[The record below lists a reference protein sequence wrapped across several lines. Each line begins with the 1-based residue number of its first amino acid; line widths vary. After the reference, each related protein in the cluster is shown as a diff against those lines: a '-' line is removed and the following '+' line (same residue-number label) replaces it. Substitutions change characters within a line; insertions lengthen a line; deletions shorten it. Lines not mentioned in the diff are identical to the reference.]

1 MLLVPLALLLYDS
14 LTGGLSANPI
24 EDLLH
29 RTGRWGLTI
38 LLLTLAVTPL
48 RRLTGWSQLI
58 QFRRMVGL
66 FAFFY
71 LVLHFSIYAG
81 LDQFFSL
88 GAIWEDVS
96 KRPFITVGFAGLVLL
111 VPLAVT
117 STKGMIKRL
126 GGKRWVRLHRLV
138 YVAAIGGVVHF
149 LWAVKADTRDP
160 TIYAAALGVLLG
172 ARLPFWR
179 RR

>member
-1 MLLVPLALLLYDS
+1 MAVLVYDS
-14 LTGGLSANPI
+14 LAGGLSANPI

-48 RRLTGWSQLI
+48 RRLTDWSLLM

-71 LVLHFSIYAG
+71 LVLHFSVYAG

-88 GAIWEDVS
+88 NAVWEDIS
-96 KRPFITVGFAGLVLL
+96 KRPFITLGFASLVLL

-117 STKGMIKRL
+117 SSKGMIKRL

-138 YVAAIGGVVHF
+138 YVAAVGGVIHF
-149 LWAVKADTRDP
+149 FWAVKADTRDP
-160 TIYAAALGVLLG
+160 VIYAIALALLLG
-172 ARLPFWR
+172 ARLPIWR
-179 RR
+179 RG